1 MNRQRT
7 VAPQRKAKQARPRFV
22 LCLKNDG
29 YSASLEKRKIYRVLP
44 DSDAS
49 AHSLIR
55 VVDES
60 GEDYLYPMEWF
71 ALITLPQTV
80 AEKVLALAA

>member
-1 MNRQRT
+1 MNRLKT
-7 VAPQRKAKQARPRFV
+7 VLPQRKSKQTRPRFV

-29 YSASLEKRKIYRVLP
+29 YSASLEKRKVYRVLP

-49 AHSLIR
+49 AHNLIL

-60 GEDYLYPMEWF
+60 GEDYLYPVEWF
-71 ALITLPQTV
+71 APVTLPQTV
-80 AEKVLALAA
+80 AEKILALAA